1 MSDIR
6 VTVPPLE
13 DLREAFAK
21 FDTANDGVIPVHDLG
36 ALLRSVGVVELREDE
51 LQALISEELFDKS
64 FDLPEFLALMV
75 EIGHTLPAPGTK
87 KKELRKAFKQ
97 ADADGDGYLTAD
109 ELRAKIAELEKQLL
123 LERANNQKMML
134 QMLEMQNDV
143 NRSSAKIVEL
153 KQESAGLRSQ
163 LVARDRMHADDARM
177 RLQLGKRLQ
186 QLVFDNAALRRTCD
200 DLERQA
206 AR

>member
-6 VTVPPLE
+6 ITVPPLE

-75 EIGHTLPAPGTK
+75 EIGHTLPAPGTE

-97 ADADGDGYLTAD
+97 ADSDGDGYLTAD
-109 ELRAKIAELEKQLL
+109 ELRQAMDGMAAEPLDDASFEI
-123 LERANNQKMML
+123 ML
-134 QMLEMQNDV
+134 QECRRD
-143 NRSSAKIVEL
+143 AEIEEGEPIKIEKAVRFFLTE
-153 KQESAGLRSQ
+153 
-163 LVARDRMHADDARM
+163 
-177 RLQLGKRLQ
+177 
-186 QLVFDNAALRRTCD
+186 
-200 DLERQA
+200 
-206 AR
+206 

>member
-75 EIGHTLPAPGTK
+75 EIGHTLPAPGTE
-87 KKELRKAFKQ
+87 KKELRKAFKE
-97 ADADGDGYLTAD
+97 ADSDGDGYLTPA
-109 ELRAKIAELEKQLL
+109 ELRQA
-123 LERANNQKMML
+123 MDGM
-134 QMLEMQNDV
+134 
-143 NRSSAKIVEL
+143 
-153 KQESAGLRSQ
+153 AGHGPL
-163 LVARDRMHADDARM
+163 ADDAWEVM
-177 RLQLGKRLQ
+177 LSEC
-186 QLVFDNAALRRTCD
+186 RRDAEVEDGEPIKIEKAVRFFLT
-200 DLERQA
+200 E
-206 AR
+206 

>member
-6 VTVPPLE
+6 VTVPPLDE
-13 DLREAFAK
+13 LKDAFAK

-75 EIGHTLPAPGTK
+75 EIGHTLPAPGTE

-97 ADADGDGYLTAD
+97 ADSDGDGYLTPE
-109 ELRAKIAELEKQLL
+109 ELRQAMDGMAAEPLDDASFEI
-123 LERANNQKMML
+123 ML
-134 QMLEMQNDV
+134 QECRRDAEV
-143 NRSSAKIVEL
+143 EDGEPIKIEKAVRFFLTE
-153 KQESAGLRSQ
+153 
-163 LVARDRMHADDARM
+163 
-177 RLQLGKRLQ
+177 
-186 QLVFDNAALRRTCD
+186 
-200 DLERQA
+200 
-206 AR
+206 

>member
-6 VTVPPLE
+6 ITVPPLE

-75 EIGHTLPAPGTK
+75 EIGHTLPAPGTE

-97 ADADGDGYLTAD
+97 ADGDGDGYLTAD
-109 ELRAKIAELEKQLL
+109 ELRQAMDGMAAEPLDDASFEI
-123 LERANNQKMML
+123 ML
-134 QMLEMQNDV
+134 QECRRD
-143 NRSSAKIVEL
+143 AEIEEGEPIKIEKAVRFFLTE
-153 KQESAGLRSQ
+153 
-163 LVARDRMHADDARM
+163 
-177 RLQLGKRLQ
+177 
-186 QLVFDNAALRRTCD
+186 
-200 DLERQA
+200 
-206 AR
+206 

>member
-13 DLREAFAK
+13 DLKAAFAK

-75 EIGHTLPAPGTK
+75 EIGHTLPAPGTE

-97 ADADGDGYLTAD
+97 ADSDGDGYLTAD
-109 ELRAKIAELEKQLL
+109 ELRRAMDGMAAEPLDDASFEI
-123 LERANNQKMML
+123 ML
-134 QMLEMQNDV
+134 QECRRD
-143 NRSSAKIVEL
+143 AEIEEGEPIKIEKAVRFFLTE
-153 KQESAGLRSQ
+153 
-163 LVARDRMHADDARM
+163 
-177 RLQLGKRLQ
+177 
-186 QLVFDNAALRRTCD
+186 
-200 DLERQA
+200 
-206 AR
+206 

>member
-1 MSDIR
+1 MGCLTSAEQAEARIMSDIR

-75 EIGHTLPAPGTK
+75 EIGHTLPAPGTE

-97 ADADGDGYLTAD
+97 ADSDGDGYLTAE
-109 ELRAKIAELEKQLL
+109 ELRQAMDGMAAEPL
-123 LERANNQKMML
+123 
-134 QMLEMQNDV
+134 
-143 NRSSAKIVEL
+143 
-153 KQESAGLRSQ
+153 
-163 LVARDRMHADDARM
+163 DDAWEVM
-177 RLQLGKRLQ
+177 L
-186 QLVFDNAALRRTCD
+186 AECRRDAEIEDGEPIKIEKAVRFFLT
-200 DLERQA
+200 E
-206 AR
+206 

>member
-6 VTVPPLE
+6 VTVPSIEELK
-13 DLREAFAK
+13 EAFAK

-51 LQALISEELFDKS
+51 LQSLISEELFDKS

-75 EIGHTLPAPGTK
+75 EIGHTLPAPGTE

-109 ELRAKIAELEKQLL
+109 ELRQAMDGMAAEPLDDASFEI
-123 LERANNQKMML
+123 ML
-134 QMLEMQNDV
+134 QECRRDAEV
-143 NRSSAKIVEL
+143 EDGEPIKIEKAVRFFLTE
-153 KQESAGLRSQ
+153 
-163 LVARDRMHADDARM
+163 
-177 RLQLGKRLQ
+177 
-186 QLVFDNAALRRTCD
+186 
-200 DLERQA
+200 
-206 AR
+206 

>member
-51 LQALISEELFDKS
+51 LQSLISEELFDKS

-75 EIGHTLPAPGTK
+75 EIGHTLPAPGTE

-97 ADADGDGYLTAD
+97 ADSDGDGYLTAD
-109 ELRAKIAELEKQLL
+109 ELRQAMDGMAAEPLDDASFEI
-123 LERANNQKMML
+123 ML
-134 QMLEMQNDV
+134 QECRRD
-143 NRSSAKIVEL
+143 AEIEEGEPIKIEKAVRFFLTE
-153 KQESAGLRSQ
+153 
-163 LVARDRMHADDARM
+163 
-177 RLQLGKRLQ
+177 
-186 QLVFDNAALRRTCD
+186 
-200 DLERQA
+200 
-206 AR
+206 

>member
-13 DLREAFAK
+13 DLKDAFAK

-75 EIGHTLPAPGTK
+75 EIGHTLPAPGTE

-97 ADADGDGYLTAD
+97 ADSDGDGYLTAD
-109 ELRAKIAELEKQLL
+109 ELRQAMDGMAAEPLDDASFEI
-123 LERANNQKMML
+123 ML
-134 QMLEMQNDV
+134 QECRRD
-143 NRSSAKIVEL
+143 AEIEEGEPIKIEKAVRFFLTE
-153 KQESAGLRSQ
+153 
-163 LVARDRMHADDARM
+163 
-177 RLQLGKRLQ
+177 
-186 QLVFDNAALRRTCD
+186 
-200 DLERQA
+200 
-206 AR
+206 

>member
-36 ALLRSVGVVELREDE
+36 ALLRSVGVVELKEDE

-75 EIGHTLPAPGTK
+75 EIGHTLPAPGTE

-97 ADADGDGYLTAD
+97 ADGDNDGYLTPD
-109 ELRAKIAELEKQLL
+109 ELRQAMDGMAGHGPLGDDEFEIMLAECRRDAEIEEGEPIKI
-123 LERANNQKMML
+123 
-134 QMLEMQNDV
+134 
-143 NRSSAKIVEL
+143 
-153 KQESAGLRSQ
+153 
-163 LVARDRMHADDARM
+163 DAAVRFF
-177 RLQLGKRLQ
+177 L
-186 QLVFDNAALRRTCD
+186 TS
-200 DLERQA
+200 
-206 AR
+206 

>member
-6 VTVPPLE
+6 VTVPSIDELK
-13 DLREAFAK
+13 EAFAK

-75 EIGHTLPAPGTK
+75 EIGHTLPAPGTE

-97 ADADGDGYLTAD
+97 ADGDGDGYLTAD
-109 ELRAKIAELEKQLL
+109 ELRQAMDGMAAEPLDDASFEI
-123 LERANNQKMML
+123 ML
-134 QMLEMQNDV
+134 QECRRDAEV
-143 NRSSAKIVEL
+143 EEGEPIKI
-153 KQESAGLRSQ
+153 
-163 LVARDRMHADDARM
+163 DHAVRFF
-177 RLQLGKRLQ
+177 L
-186 QLVFDNAALRRTCD
+186 TS
-200 DLERQA
+200 
-206 AR
+206 

>member
-75 EIGHTLPAPGTK
+75 EIGHMLPAPGTEK
-87 KKELRKAFKQ
+87 KQLRAAFKE
-97 ADADGDGYLTAD
+97 ADADGDGYLTAE
-109 ELRAKIAELEKQLL
+109 ELRQAMDGMAAEPLDD
-123 LERANNQKMML
+123 ASFGIML
-134 QMLEMQNDV
+134 QECRRDAEV
-143 NRSSAKIVEL
+143 EEGEPIKIEKAVRFFLTE
-153 KQESAGLRSQ
+153 
-163 LVARDRMHADDARM
+163 
-177 RLQLGKRLQ
+177 
-186 QLVFDNAALRRTCD
+186 
-200 DLERQA
+200 
-206 AR
+206 

>member
-6 VTVPPLE
+6 VTVPSIEELK
-13 DLREAFAK
+13 DAFAK

-75 EIGHTLPAPGTK
+75 EIGHTLPAPGTE

-97 ADADGDGYLTAD
+97 ADSDGDGYLTAD
-109 ELRAKIAELEKQLL
+109 ELRQAMDGMAAEPLDDASFEI
-123 LERANNQKMML
+123 ML
-134 QMLEMQNDV
+134 QECRRD
-143 NRSSAKIVEL
+143 AEIEEGEPIKIEKAVRFFLTE
-153 KQESAGLRSQ
+153 
-163 LVARDRMHADDARM
+163 
-177 RLQLGKRLQ
+177 
-186 QLVFDNAALRRTCD
+186 
-200 DLERQA
+200 
-206 AR
+206 

>member
-51 LQALISEELFDKS
+51 LQALISEELFDKN

-75 EIGHTLPAPGTK
+75 EIGHTLPAPGTE
-87 KKELRKAFKQ
+87 KKELRKAFKE
-97 ADADGDGYLTAD
+97 ADGDGDGYLTAA
-109 ELRAKIAELEKQLL
+109 ELRQAMDGSLLQRFQDSLGDAFTAINDSNAPGVVPAQPQAPRGTTASAVSYAAPPEL
-123 LERANNQKMML
+123 A
-134 QMLEMQNDV
+134 
-143 NRSSAKIVEL
+143 
-153 KQESAGLRSQ
+153 
-163 LVARDRMHADDARM
+163 
-177 RLQLGKRLQ
+177 
-186 QLVFDNAALRRTCD
+186 
-200 DLERQA
+200 
-206 AR
+206 